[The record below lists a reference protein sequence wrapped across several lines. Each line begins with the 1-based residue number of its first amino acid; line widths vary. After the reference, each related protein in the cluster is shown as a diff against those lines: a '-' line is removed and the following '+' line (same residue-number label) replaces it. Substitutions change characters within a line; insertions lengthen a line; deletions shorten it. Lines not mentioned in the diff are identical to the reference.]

1 MSKQAVTYAELHHA
15 KGSKRQQGKP
25 KGTKSSMSAP
35 EEDIAYAELSLQ
47 RASQDP
53 QGNGKDYHC
62 KEKLIAGI
70 LGISCLFLMST
81 MATIA
86 VIPRTDT
93 PKQNNSSLE
102 TRVQKAHYCGCP
114 KKWLIYGNNCYYIST
129 ERKSWNE
136 SVTSC
141 TSKNS
146 NLLNIDDE
154 EDVGS
159 KLTGQNISTFNSK
172 LVTQDMSQLFSCIEG
187 FSHRIKIF
195 LL

>member
-1 MSKQAVTYAELHHA
+1 MSNQAVTYAELHHA

-25 KGTKSSMSAP
+25 KGTKSSISAP
-35 EEDIAYAELSLQ
+35 EEDIAYAELNLQ

-70 LGISCLFLMST
+70 LRISCLFLMST

-102 TRVQKAHYCGCP
+102 KRVQKAHYCGCP

-159 KLTGQNISTFNSK
+159 KLTGENISTFNSK